1 MLMVAVSHY
10 ENGIIRRILPLRFTK
25 APQSYGLTFQSEV
38 RCIANEKIMPE
49 SDCFRMRVQ

>member
-1 MLMVAVSHY
+1 MLMVAASHY
-10 ENGIIRRILPLRFTK
+10 ENGIIRRILPLRF
-25 APQSYGLTFQSEV
+25 AIASIVRVSFQSEV